1 MQLVDLIKNKTF
13 LESIDA
19 ERSEAENFLTG
30 PQWVKILL
38 LPLENMCFS
47 CPQ

>member
-1 MQLVDLIKNKTF
+1 MQLVVFIKSKIF

-19 ERSEAENFLTG
+19 EHSEAENFLTG
-30 PQWVKILL
+30 PKWVKI

-47 CPQ
+47 YPQ